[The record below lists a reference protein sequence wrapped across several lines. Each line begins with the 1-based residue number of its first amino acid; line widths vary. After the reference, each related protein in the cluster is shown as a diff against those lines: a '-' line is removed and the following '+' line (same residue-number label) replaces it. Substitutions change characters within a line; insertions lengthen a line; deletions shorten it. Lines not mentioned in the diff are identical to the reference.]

1 MRNIESVLQSHGKYI
16 NIVGSALILVFIAY
30 TTILHGQLL
39 LATTVSIIPLTVYI
53 PLRQKKHAHVLPII
67 LGWIIGIYGYF
78 SSDQFAIGLI
88 LGLAVYIA
96 LMIYRRPET
105 LTEPDETR

>member
-1 MRNIESVLQSHGKYI
+1 MRNVESMLQSHGKYI
-16 NIVGSALILVFIAY
+16 DIVVSALVLAFFVSTIIL
-30 TTILHGQLL
+30 LGQLL

-53 PLRQKKHAHVLPII
+53 PLRQKKHAHVLPIL
-67 LGWIIGIYGYF
+67 LGWIIGIYGFF
-78 SSDQFAIGLI
+78 SSDQFTVGLI

-105 LTEPDETR
+105 LTEPDETQ